1 MTNQSSENQ
10 VQETEMSKRRVWL
23 RLAHDGDKVIV
34 AFLGEPFTREVCFV
48 EGRSVPFDE
57 TLRAQGHKPS
67 LRFAFDV
74 ALMDGGR
81 DVLVMEQGRAFYKQ
95 LSEVRAHYPL
105 ESWTFQI
112 ERQGKPRDPRTTYS
126 ITPKKHL
133 DHGERNML
141 AALPRHD
148 LARIVGAIRADGSD
162 AAAVD
167 RTSARSIAAVL
178 ATLPAEAARR
188 FCAWFGI
195 ARVEDLPRSRLES
208 ALDRLVAL
216 EIEYARTLRNPE
228 LLIGDKP

>member
-1 MTNQSSENQ
+1 MTTQSSETH
-10 VQETEMSKRRVWL
+10 VHTTESSNRRVWL
-23 RLAHDGDKVIV
+23 RLSNDGDRVVV
-34 AFLGEPFTREVCFV
+34 AFLAEPYPREVCFV
-48 EGRSVPFDE
+48 EGRSAPFDE
-57 TLRAQGHKPS
+57 ALRAQGRKPS

-74 ALMDGGR
+74 AIVDSHE
-81 DVLVMEQGRAFYKQ
+81 VLVMEQGRAFYKL

-105 ESWTFQI
+105 DSWAFEI
-112 ERQGKPRDPRTTYS
+112 ERHGAARDPRTTYS

-133 DHGERNML
+133 DAGERSAL
-141 AALPRHD
+141 AALPKHD
-148 LARIVGAIRADGSD
+148 LARIVGATRADGSD

-167 RTSARSIAAVL
+167 RQSARSIASVL

-195 ARVEDLPRSRLES
+195 ARVEDLPRHRLES

-228 LLIGDKP
+228 LVGEKP